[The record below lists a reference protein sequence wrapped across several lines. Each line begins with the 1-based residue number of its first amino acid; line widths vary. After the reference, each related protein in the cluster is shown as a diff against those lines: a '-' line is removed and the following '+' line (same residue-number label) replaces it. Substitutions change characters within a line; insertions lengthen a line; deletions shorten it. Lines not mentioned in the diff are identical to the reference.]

1 MSEVNVT
8 QKMQE
13 LLSRLP
19 QTEPYP
25 FHSRI
30 NPEYTTQHIAL
41 SLTPSNLLLLM
52 HRARE
57 AQNMAVSYRHFKVGA
72 ALLGLS
78 FQPSNFQMLTGVNVK
93 PDEESQMNVHAE
105 QTALQKAHD
114 RHVDAV
120 SMIVVVGETQSDKQ
134 SGKEMHTLHPCGLCR
149 NVMLTDPL
157 VDNHATLVAST
168 LPDFSKI
175 ELYSV
180 EDLRQ
185 FHENHDDTLIQRLE
199 LPNLPTL
206 FDPVTEHT
214 SHHVLQDSVQ
224 TLADEQI
231 WSEVVGSALMNR
243 RMELLNDQ

>member
-8 QKMQE
+8 QEMQE

-19 QTEPYP
+19 RTEPYP
-25 FHSRI
+25 FHSRL
-30 NPEYTTQHIAL
+30 NPEYSRKHIAL
-41 SLTPSNLLLLM
+41 SLTPGNLLLLM

-57 AQNMAVSYRHFKVGA
+57 AQNMAISYRHFKVGA

-93 PDEESQMNVHAE
+93 PDKESQMNVHAE

-114 RHVDAV
+114 RHVNAV
-120 SMIVVVGETQSDKQ
+120 SMIVVVGDKQSDKQ

-149 NVMLTDPL
+149 GVMLDDAL
-157 VDNHATLVAST
+157 VDNHATLVVST
-168 LPDFSKI
+168 LPDFSEI

-180 EDLRQ
+180 EGLRQ
-185 FHENHDDTLIQRLE
+185 FHDNHDDALIQRLT

-206 FDPVTEHT
+206 FDPIDTQVSTYTPEDT
-214 SHHVLQDSVQ
+214 AQ
-224 TLADEQI
+224 TLADERI
-231 WSEVVGSALMNR
+231 WSEVVGSALLTR
-243 RMELLNDQ
+243 RMKLLSDL